1 MNNNTYKKISRS
13 IDKQKD
19 SQKMKKADRLY
30 PQSDYGLTATQVES
44 RQNDHLTNHRNTQES
59 KSYLRIVTDNL
70 FNFCNIVCI
79 ALVILLCSIGAW
91 DYTLS
96 TSIILVNIVIGIW
109 QEVKAKKAVSKLA
122 IVHKAGVKVVR
133 DGKEGEID
141 SSDIVLDDVIVLGAG
156 AQAPVDCV
164 LLDGYMEVDE
174 SILTGESVPIRKNI
188 GDNILAGSH
197 IVAGEARCR
206 ADRVGKDCYI
216 EKILRIASKFNKPKS
231 MIFNTLNFIIKCLSC
246 VLVVLGVFIF
256 LSERL
261 TMTGQ
266 WRDLIITVA
275 SSILGML
282 PVGMFMLTSTAL
294 AGSVLK
300 LSKTGALPQDIYA
313 IEMLAQ
319 VDTLLLDKTG
329 TLTDGQMKVVDVKI
343 LDPQV
348 DVRSIMA
355 SINYWTRDNKPT
367 ARALVDYFGG
377 SFDNA
382 SQDSGEVKERFSL
395 VMDCDEVRSF
405 SSLRKCSAIKIG
417 ENCYFLGAPDYVAV
431 PSEETERYC
440 HDNACVGKRT
450 IMLSTAKGDIDK
462 LDKNNAA
469 PIALFALEDRLRENV
484 KDTLDWF
491 ARNDVDIKII
501 SGDNPETVSYI
512 ASKAGVRE
520 ADKYLNCSVV
530 KSMSSDVVEDTVV
543 FGRVSPSQKEEIVK
557 ALQDKG
563 RVVGMIG
570 DGVNDIQA
578 LKESDCSISFLG
590 AHEVARNISRI
601 VLLNNDFGAMP
612 NIVREGRRVINNME
626 KVSSLYIMKTIFI
639 MVMTFVFSIIT
650 LATHTPSY
658 PFDTKKIMIVEMFV
672 IGLPTYIYA
681 FQPNDA
687 RISGRFMHNI
697 IKSSISATVGLCV
710 AVFVT
715 YALNFRIDFGGVEN
729 LENYRN
735 SILTIALIVSSFGAM
750 LIISSP
756 LNKLRACVIATM
768 IILTVASV
776 YIDSHYLGNLFFGL
790 EVVAWRHLP
799 YAILGGLIGTGSHLA
814 LYWIVEAMDKKWGDE
829 INEKAKR
836 IARAI
841 KNKMKR
847 IRNDAHQS

>member
-1 MNNNTYKKISRS
+1 MKSNTYKKISRS

-19 SQKMKKADRLY
+19 SQKMKKADRLI
-30 PQSDYGLTATQVES
+30 PQSDYGLTANQVES
-44 RQNDHLTNHRNTQES
+44 RQNDHLTNQRNTKES
-59 KSYLRIVTDNL
+59 KSYLRIVADNL
-70 FNFCNIVCI
+70 FNFCNVVCI

-122 IVHKAGVKVVR
+122 IVNKAGVKVIR
-133 DGKEGEID
+133 EGKEQEID
-141 SSDIVLDDVIVLGAG
+141 SADIVLDDVIVLGAG
-156 AQAPVDCV
+156 AQAPVDCI

-231 MIFNTLNFIIKCLSC
+231 MIFNTINFIIKCLSV
-246 VLVVLGVFIF
+246 VLVILGVFIF
-256 LSERL
+256 LSEKL

-300 LSKTGALPQDIYA
+300 LSKTGALPQDIYS

-329 TLTDGQMKVVDVKI
+329 TLTNGQMKVVDVKI
-343 LDPQV
+343 LDPQI
-348 DVRSIMA
+348 DVGSIVA

-377 SFDNA
+377 NFDNA
-382 SQDSGEVKERFSL
+382 SQEDGEKTQRL
-395 VMDCDEVRSF
+395 YRVMDCDEVRSF

-417 ENCYFLGAPDYVAV
+417 EDCYFLGAPDYVAV
-431 PSEETERYC
+431 SSADTEKYC

-450 IMLSTAKGDIDK
+450 IMLSTAKGDVDR
-462 LDKNNAA
+462 LDKTKAT

-484 KDTLDWF
+484 KDTLDLF
-491 ARNDVDIKII
+491 ALNDVDIKII
-501 SGDNPETVSYI
+501 SGDNPETVSYV
-512 ASKAGVRE
+512 AAKAGVKD
-520 ADKYLNCSVV
+520 ANKYINCSLAENL
-530 KSMSSDVVEDTVV
+530 STDVVEDTVV

-557 ALQDKG
+557 ALQDSG

-612 NIVREGRRVINNME
+612 SIVREGRRVINNME
-626 KVSSLYIMKTIFI
+626 KVSSLYIMKMLFI

-697 IKSSISATVGLCV
+697 IKSSISALVGLCV
-710 AVFVT
+710 AVFVM
-715 YALNFRIDFGGVEN
+715 YALNFRIDFAGVEN
-729 LENYRN
+729 VENYRN
-735 SILTIALIVSSFGAM
+735 SLLTIALITASFGAM
-750 LIISSP
+750 LIISAP
-756 LNKLRACVIATM
+756 LNKLRACVIAAM
-768 IILTVASV
+768 IVLTVVSV

-799 YAILGGLIGTGSHLA
+799 YALASGLVGTALHLA
-814 LYWIVEAMDKKWGDE
+814 LYWIVEAMDKRWGE
-829 INEKAKR
+829 SINDNVKR
-836 IARAI
+836 LVRSI
-841 KNKMKR
+841 KMKMKR
-847 IRNDAHQS
+847 SDGNAHQS

>member
-1 MNNNTYKKISRS
+1 
-13 IDKQKD
+13 
-19 SQKMKKADRLY
+19 
-30 PQSDYGLTATQVES
+30 
-44 RQNDHLTNHRNTQES
+44 
-59 KSYLRIVTDNL
+59 
-70 FNFCNIVCI
+70 
-79 ALVILLCSIGAW
+79 
-91 DYTLS
+91 
-96 TSIILVNIVIGIW
+96 
-109 QEVKAKKAVSKLA
+109 
-122 IVHKAGVKVVR
+122 
-133 DGKEGEID
+133 
-141 SSDIVLDDVIVLGAG
+141 
-156 AQAPVDCV
+156 
-164 LLDGYMEVDE
+164 
-174 SILTGESVPIRKNI
+174 ESVPIRKNI

-231 MIFNTLNFIIKCLSC
+231 MIFNTLNFIIKCLSV
-246 VLVVLGVFIF
+246 VLVILGVFIF

-261 TMTGQ
+261 TMTGE

-348 DVRSIMA
+348 DVDSVMA

-377 SFDNA
+377 NFDNA
-382 SQDSGEVKERFSL
+382 SQDGDEASQRLSRVL
-395 VMDCDEVRSF
+395 DCDEVRSF

-431 PSEETERYC
+431 PSQETEKYC

-450 IMLSTAKGDIDK
+450 IMLSTAKGDIDS
-462 LDKNNAA
+462 LDKTKAT

-491 ARNDVDIKII
+491 ACNDVDIKII

-512 ASKAGVRE
+512 ASKAGVRN
-520 ADKYLNCSVV
+520 ADKYLNCSTADDLTVDVV
-530 KSMSSDVVEDTVV
+530 KDTVV
-543 FGRVSPSQKEEIVK
+543 FGRVSPSQKEDIVK
-557 ALQDKG
+557 ALQDSG

-601 VLLNNDFGAMP
+601 VLLNDDFASMP
-612 NIVREGRRVINNME
+612 SIVREGRRVINNME
-626 KVSSLYIMKTIFI
+626 KVSSLYIMKTLFI

-658 PFDTKKIMIVEMFV
+658 PFDTKKIMIVELFV

-697 IKSSISATVGLCV
+697 IKSSISALVGLCV
-710 AVFVT
+710 AVFVM

-729 LENYRN
+729 VQNYRN
-735 SILTIALIVSSFGAM
+735 SLLTVALIAASFGAM
-750 LIISSP
+750 FIISAP

-790 EVVAWRHLP
+790 EVVQWRHIP
-799 YAILGGLIGTGSHLA
+799 YALASGLVGFAVHLA
-814 LYWIVEAMDKKWGDE
+814 LYWIVEAMDKKWGQA
-829 INEKAKR
+829 IND
-836 IARAI
+836 
-841 KNKMKR
+841 KMKR
-847 IRNDAHQS
+847 LVRTIKTKMKRSNGNAHQS

>member
-1 MNNNTYKKISRS
+1 MKSNTYKKISRS

-19 SQKMKKADRLY
+19 SQKMKKADRLF
-30 PQSDYGLTATQVES
+30 PQSDYGLTANQVES
-44 RQNDHLTNHRNTQES
+44 RQNDHLTNQRNTKES
-59 KSYLRIVTDNL
+59 KSYLRIVADNL
-70 FNFCNIVCI
+70 FNFCNVVCI

-122 IVHKAGVKVVR
+122 IVHKAGVKVIR
-133 DGKEGEID
+133 EGKEQEID
-141 SSDIVLDDVIVLGAG
+141 SADIVLDDVIVLGAG
-156 AQAPVDCV
+156 AQAPVDCI

-231 MIFNTLNFIIKCLSC
+231 MIFNTINFIIKCLSV
-246 VLVVLGVFIF
+246 VLVILGVFIF
-256 LSERL
+256 LSEKL

-300 LSKTGALPQDIYA
+300 LSKTGALPQDIYS

-329 TLTDGQMKVVDVKI
+329 TLTNGQMKVVDVKI
-343 LDPQV
+343 LDPQI
-348 DVRSIMA
+348 DVGSIVA

-377 SFDNA
+377 NFDNA
-382 SQDSGEVKERFSL
+382 SQEDGEKTQRL
-395 VMDCDEVRSF
+395 YRVMDCDEVRSF

-417 ENCYFLGAPDYVAV
+417 EDCYFLGAPDYVAV
-431 PSEETERYC
+431 SSADTEKYC

-450 IMLSTAKGDIDK
+450 IMLSTAKGDVDR
-462 LDKNNAA
+462 LDKTKAT

-491 ARNDVDIKII
+491 ALNDVDIKII
-501 SGDNPETVSYI
+501 SGDNPETVSYV
-512 ASKAGVRE
+512 AAKAGVKD
-520 ADKYLNCSVV
+520 ANKYINCSLAENL
-530 KSMSSDVVEDTVV
+530 STDVVEDTVV

-557 ALQDKG
+557 ALQDSG

-612 NIVREGRRVINNME
+612 SIVREGRRVINNME
-626 KVSSLYIMKTIFI
+626 KVSSLYIMKMLFI

-697 IKSSISATVGLCV
+697 IKSSISALVGLCV
-710 AVFVT
+710 AVFVM
-715 YALNFRIDFGGVEN
+715 YALNFRIDFAGVEN
-729 LENYRN
+729 VENYRN
-735 SILTIALIVSSFGAM
+735 SLLTIALITASFGAM

-756 LNKLRACVIATM
+756 LNKLRACVIAAM
-768 IILTVASV
+768 IVLTVVSV

-799 YAILGGLIGTGSHLA
+799 YALASGLVGTALHLA
-814 LYWIVEAMDKKWGDE
+814 LYWIVEAMDKRWGE
-829 INEKAKR
+829 SINDNVKR
-836 IARAI
+836 LVRSI
-841 KNKMKR
+841 KMKMKR
-847 IRNDAHQS
+847 SDGNAHQS

>member
-1 MNNNTYKKISRS
+1 MKSNTYKKISRS

-19 SQKMKKADRLY
+19 SQKMKNADRLF
-30 PQSDYGLTATQVES
+30 PQSDYGLTANQVES
-44 RQNDHLTNHRNTQES
+44 RQNDHLTNQRNTKES
-59 KSYLRIVTDNL
+59 KSYLRIVADNL
-70 FNFCNIVCI
+70 FNFCNVVCI

-122 IVHKAGVKVVR
+122 IVHKAGVKVIR
-133 DGKEGEID
+133 EGKEQEID
-141 SSDIVLDDVIVLGAG
+141 SADIVLDDVIVLGAG
-156 AQAPVDCV
+156 AQAPVDCI

-231 MIFNTLNFIIKCLSC
+231 MIFNTINFIIKCLSV
-246 VLVVLGVFIF
+246 VLVILGVFIF
-256 LSERL
+256 LSEKL

-300 LSKTGALPQDIYA
+300 LSKTGALPQDIYS

-329 TLTDGQMKVVDVKI
+329 TLTNGQMKVVDVKI
-343 LDPQV
+343 LDPQI
-348 DVRSIMA
+348 DVGSIVA

-377 SFDNA
+377 NFDNA
-382 SQDSGEVKERFSL
+382 SQEDGEKTQGLYR

-417 ENCYFLGAPDYVAV
+417 EDCYFLGAPDYVAV
-431 PSEETERYC
+431 SSADTEKYC

-450 IMLSTAKGDIDK
+450 IMLSTAKGDVDR
-462 LDKNNAA
+462 LDKTKAK

-491 ARNDVDIKII
+491 ALNDVDIKII
-501 SGDNPETVSYI
+501 SGDNPETVSYV
-512 ASKAGVRE
+512 AAKAGVKD
-520 ADKYLNCSVV
+520 ANKYINCSLAENL
-530 KSMSSDVVEDTVV
+530 STDVVEDTEV
-543 FGRVSPSQKEEIVK
+543 FGRVSPLQKEEIVK
-557 ALQDKG
+557 ALQDSD

-612 NIVREGRRVINNME
+612 SIVREGRRVINNME
-626 KVSSLYIMKTIFI
+626 KVSSLYIMKMLFI

-697 IKSSISATVGLCV
+697 IKSSISALVGLCV
-710 AVFVT
+710 AVFVM
-715 YALNFRIDFGGVEN
+715 YALNFRIDFAGVEN
-729 LENYRN
+729 VENYRN
-735 SILTIALIVSSFGAM
+735 SLLTIALITASFGAM

-756 LNKLRACVIATM
+756 LNKLRACVIAAM
-768 IILTVASV
+768 IVLTVVSV

-799 YAILGGLIGTGSHLA
+799 YALASGLVGTALHLA
-814 LYWIVEAMDKKWGDE
+814 LYWIVEAMDKRWGE
-829 INEKAKR
+829 SINDNVKR
-836 IARAI
+836 LVRSI
-841 KNKMKR
+841 KMKMKR
-847 IRNDAHQS
+847 SDGNAHQS

>member
-1 MNNNTYKKISRS
+1 MKSNTYKKISRS

-19 SQKMKKADRLY
+19 SQKMKKADRLF
-30 PQSDYGLTATQVES
+30 PQSDYGLTANQVES
-44 RQNDHLTNHRNTQES
+44 RQNDHLTNQRNTKES
-59 KSYLRIVTDNL
+59 KSYLRIVADNL
-70 FNFCNIVCI
+70 FNFCNVVCI

-122 IVHKAGVKVVR
+122 IVHKAGVKVIR
-133 DGKEGEID
+133 EGKEQEID
-141 SSDIVLDDVIVLGAG
+141 SADIVLDDVIVLGAG
-156 AQAPVDCV
+156 AQAPVDCI

-231 MIFNTLNFIIKCLSC
+231 MIFNTINFIIKCLSV
-246 VLVVLGVFIF
+246 VLVILGVFIF
-256 LSERL
+256 LSEKL

-300 LSKTGALPQDIYA
+300 LSKTGALPQDIYS

-329 TLTDGQMKVVDVKI
+329 TLTNGQMKVVDVKI
-343 LDPQV
+343 LDPQI
-348 DVRSIMA
+348 DVGSIVA

-377 SFDNA
+377 NFDNA
-382 SQDSGEVKERFSL
+382 SQEDGEKTQRL
-395 VMDCDEVRSF
+395 YRVMDCDEVRSF

-417 ENCYFLGAPDYVAV
+417 EDCYFLGAPDYVAV
-431 PSEETERYC
+431 SSADTEKYC

-450 IMLSTAKGDIDK
+450 IMLSTAKGDVDR
-462 LDKNNAA
+462 LDKTKAT

-491 ARNDVDIKII
+491 ALNDVDIKII
-501 SGDNPETVSYI
+501 SGDNPETVSYV
-512 ASKAGVRE
+512 AAKAGVKD
-520 ADKYLNCSVV
+520 ANKYINCSLAENL
-530 KSMSSDVVEDTVV
+530 STDVVEDTVV
-543 FGRVSPSQKEEIVK
+543 FGRVSPLQKEEIVK
-557 ALQDKG
+557 ALQDSD

-612 NIVREGRRVINNME
+612 SIVREGRRVINNME
-626 KVSSLYIMKTIFI
+626 KVSSLYIMKMLFI

-697 IKSSISATVGLCV
+697 IKSSISALVGLCV
-710 AVFVT
+710 AVFVM
-715 YALNFRIDFGGVEN
+715 YALNFRIDFAGVEN
-729 LENYRN
+729 VENYRN
-735 SILTIALIVSSFGAM
+735 SLLTIALITASFGAM

-756 LNKLRACVIATM
+756 LNKLRACVIAAM
-768 IILTVASV
+768 IVLTVVSV

-799 YAILGGLIGTGSHLA
+799 YALASGLVGTALHLA
-814 LYWIVEAMDKKWGDE
+814 LYWIVEAMDKRWGE
-829 INEKAKR
+829 SINDNVKR
-836 IARAI
+836 LVRSI
-841 KNKMKR
+841 KMKMKR
-847 IRNDAHQS
+847 SDGNAHQS

>member
-1 MNNNTYKKISRS
+1 MKSNTYKKISRS

-19 SQKMKKADRLY
+19 SQKMKKADRLF
-30 PQSDYGLTATQVES
+30 PQSDYGLTANQVES
-44 RQNDHLTNHRNTQES
+44 RQNDHLTNQRNTKES
-59 KSYLRIVTDNL
+59 KSYLRIVADNL
-70 FNFCNIVCI
+70 FNFCNVVCI

-122 IVHKAGVKVVR
+122 IVHKAGVKVIR
-133 DGKEGEID
+133 EGKEQEID
-141 SSDIVLDDVIVLGAG
+141 SADIVLDDVIVLGAG
-156 AQAPVDCV
+156 AQAPVDCI

-231 MIFNTLNFIIKCLSC
+231 MIFNTLNFIIKCLSV
-246 VLVVLGVFIF
+246 VLVILGVFIF
-256 LSERL
+256 LSEKL

-300 LSKTGALPQDIYA
+300 LSKTGALPQDIYS

-329 TLTDGQMKVVDVKI
+329 TLTNGQMKVVDVKI
-343 LDPQV
+343 LDPQI
-348 DVRSIMA
+348 DVGSIVA

-377 SFDNA
+377 NFDNA
-382 SQDSGEVKERFSL
+382 SQEDGEKTQGLYR

-417 ENCYFLGAPDYVAV
+417 EDCYFLGAPDYVAV
-431 PSEETERYC
+431 SSADTEKYC

-450 IMLSTAKGDIDK
+450 IMLSTAKGDVDR
-462 LDKNNAA
+462 LDKTKAT
-469 PIALFALEDRLRENV
+469 PIALFALEDKLRENV

-491 ARNDVDIKII
+491 ALNDVDIKII
-501 SGDNPETVSYI
+501 SGDNPETVSYV
-512 ASKAGVRE
+512 AAKAGVKD
-520 ADKYLNCSVV
+520 ADKYINCSLAENL
-530 KSMSSDVVEDTVV
+530 STDVAEDTVV
-543 FGRVSPSQKEEIVK
+543 FGRVSPLQKEEIVK
-557 ALQDKG
+557 ALQDSD

-612 NIVREGRRVINNME
+612 SIVREGRRVINNME
-626 KVSSLYIMKTIFI
+626 KVSSLYIMKMLFI

-697 IKSSISATVGLCV
+697 IKSSISALVGLCV
-710 AVFVT
+710 AVFVM
-715 YALNFRIDFGGVEN
+715 YALNFRIDFAGVEN
-729 LENYRN
+729 VENYRN
-735 SILTIALIVSSFGAM
+735 SLLTIALITASFGAM
-750 LIISSP
+750 LIISAP
-756 LNKLRACVIATM
+756 LNKLRACVIAAM
-768 IILTVASV
+768 IVLTVVSV

-799 YAILGGLIGTGSHLA
+799 YALASGLVGTALHLA
-814 LYWIVEAMDKKWGDE
+814 LYWIVEAMDKRWGE
-829 INEKAKR
+829 SINDNVKR
-836 IARAI
+836 LVRSI
-841 KNKMKR
+841 KMKMKR
-847 IRNDAHQS
+847 SDGNAHQS

>member
-1 MNNNTYKKISRS
+1 MKSNTYKKISRS

-19 SQKMKKADRLY
+19 SQKMKKADRLF
-30 PQSDYGLTATQVES
+30 PQSDYGLTANQVES
-44 RQNDHLTNHRNTQES
+44 RQNDHLTNQRNTKES
-59 KSYLRIVTDNL
+59 KSYLRIVADNL
-70 FNFCNIVCI
+70 FNFCNVVCI

-122 IVHKAGVKVVR
+122 IVHKAGVKVIR
-133 DGKEGEID
+133 EGKEQEID
-141 SSDIVLDDVIVLGAG
+141 SADIVLDDVIVLGAG
-156 AQAPVDCV
+156 AQAPVDCI

-231 MIFNTLNFIIKCLSC
+231 MIFNTLNFIIKCLSV
-246 VLVVLGVFIF
+246 VLVILGVFIF
-256 LSERL
+256 LSEKL

-282 PVGMFMLTSTAL
+282 PVGMFMLTSTAI

-300 LSKTGALPQDIYA
+300 LSKTGALPQDIYS

-329 TLTDGQMKVVDVKI
+329 TLTNGQMKVVDVKI
-343 LDPQV
+343 LDPQI
-348 DVRSIMA
+348 DVGSIVA

-377 SFDNA
+377 NFDKA
-382 SQDSGEVKERFSL
+382 SQDSAETQQRLSRVL
-395 VMDCDEVRSF
+395 DCDEVRSF

-417 ENCYFLGAPDYVAV
+417 EDCYFLGAPDYVAV
-431 PSEETERYC
+431 SSADTEKYC

-450 IMLSTAKGDIDK
+450 IMLSTAKGDVDR
-462 LDKNNAA
+462 LDKTKAK
-469 PIALFALEDRLRENV
+469 PIALFALEDKLRENV
-484 KDTLDWF
+484 KDPLDWF
-491 ARNDVDIKII
+491 ALNDVDIKII
-501 SGDNPETVSYI
+501 SGDNPETVSYV
-512 ASKAGVRE
+512 AAKAGVKD
-520 ADKYLNCSVV
+520 ADKYINCSLAENL
-530 KSMSSDVVEDTVV
+530 STDVVEDTVV

-557 ALQDKG
+557 ALQDSG

-612 NIVREGRRVINNME
+612 SIVREGRRVINNME
-626 KVSSLYIMKTIFI
+626 KVSSLYIMKTLFI

-697 IKSSISATVGLCV
+697 IKSSISALVGLCV
-710 AVFVT
+710 AVFVM
-715 YALNFRIDFGGVEN
+715 YALNIRIDFAGVEN
-729 LENYRN
+729 VENYRN
-735 SILTIALIVSSFGAM
+735 SLLTIALITASFGAM
-750 LIISSP
+750 LIISAP
-756 LNKLRACVIATM
+756 LNKLRACVIAAM
-768 IILTVASV
+768 IVLTVASV

-799 YAILGGLIGTGSHLA
+799 YALASGLVGTALHLA
-814 LYWIVEAMDKKWGDE
+814 LYWIVEAMDKRWGE
-829 INEKAKR
+829 SINDNVKR
-836 IARAI
+836 LVRSI
-841 KNKMKR
+841 KMKMKR
-847 IRNDAHQS
+847 SDGNAHQS